1 MTDAITDAVTGSRN
15 PVPAPAAGQQP
26 LIVPM
31 RVEALTVNERV
42 RLAEVFQRW
51 QANYALTRLHLSPE
65 PPPFSN
71 TDLDFNAEPDREG
84 VYLHWQLPEA
94 LTAGVDEAPDGE
106 GDEGSGGEPVFPL
119 VPNRWLV
126 VRQAVAAVSGA
137 RTESGWVV
145 ESDYLDAA
153 GGTST
158 YLDRDGRLT
167 RIGRRI
173 DLATGA
179 WSEPGTPAG
188 GLFLT
193 AVGPG
198 LPTFAAYQPY
208 NTDVFSIHDRPDDLD
223 PTLEWRL
230 NYLVAGWYSDPASDP
245 LAGDLETRLAALNWA
260 AGGTAPTSALT
271 LCHGTVLDVGW
282 QRRGGGMPLSG
293 RPDYL
298 TIAVGNTTDHARE
311 AMQENAARRAGE
323 PPELAALLAA
333 VQSGVLDLLDET
345 DGEFKAERARHA
357 SWFTPTPAGYS
368 WVLEEAEPQTEP
380 QGPHAGPHAGNARA
394 PRATRHRTRAARSAH
409 AAALA
414 RLNTDQATHDQAVRE
429 LLAAQRRLYDLW
441 WAANLPKVPD
451 APREPEGYYQEELNA
466 LVRTATEEAAIRR
479 DAVLQARA
487 DIPWGENP
495 EALDDAI
502 HDYQVEHGLPT
513 DELVLKR
520 AVLPD
525 FQLPNDPVIVIRGTK
540 DSPGPPTPQDADP
553 YTVPPGHDTAA
564 DSADDDSAD
573 DDEDPA
579 LTCRWP
585 DQLVTGISVDG
596 TAVSASET
604 QTPKPANLPTPDGL
618 SAALAALLRE
628 LFHLASSNAP
638 ALASLTGYTGQ
649 VQSLAEAM
657 RAPHA
662 NAIGTPGAYPAQWQ
676 QPWSPL
682 FFEWKVD
689 YFPIEWH
696 GEPDGSAQDQ
706 ANWHFDGDRYHWL
719 GTGYHPVPVTLR
731 GRQFLTPT
739 PGQSAAAALRQ
750 YARTHPGPAAG
761 ALRALARQAE
771 RADWFSQQLVGF
783 TEQLTARGHTPAVI
797 NPHENLDPAL
807 RTALIEATGRTLPP
821 NPGPRPRPF
830 TGWNASLYQ
839 PLRAGQFAFERLA
852 VVDRFGHALPA
863 IYPDPR
869 ALDFDD
875 DQPGDVIGIGTPAR
889 RFAPELPEELAPSP
903 VDPDDPDQGV
913 HAIHPATWYRFTQ
926 LTPRLV
932 QPARTRF
939 TLLDALDPDD
949 RTALDQAPDPDA
961 TAVAAWLV
969 PAHLD
974 QSLHCYT
981 PNGAPLG
988 ELRTTLP
995 RSGTPQVTWHPLP
1008 YSDYAELSDLHDDFR
1023 HLHDFLTELGDP
1035 DRGPAAMRALLAVI
1049 DRTLSMTAPTGDA
1062 PPPDTPSVLL
1072 GRPLALLR
1080 VRLQVD
1086 LDGPPYADP
1095 SWQNLR
1101 TSAAPPYPDYR
1112 WPIRL
1117 GERNELADGLV
1128 GYFHGARGTTDYTL
1142 LHTVLDEPE
1151 LPEGAGR
1158 SYFHPIGVGAGLTLR
1173 ARPPGS
1179 DPEDDEAAFLTLLA
1193 DPRGTVHATTDI
1205 LPTAEVKLPTRLVEP
1220 PLAALP
1226 VSFRLGPLPV
1236 TTHLPDPEEARAGE
1250 APALTLPRPSDRH
1263 GNWTWAERDADA
1275 WTDADTRPAD
1285 GQARHPHPAPAL
1297 RTGRLQLRPA
1307 HADETEGTRR

>member
-1 MTDAITDAVTGSRN
+1 MTDPQN
-15 PVPAPAAGQQP
+15 PVPAPSAGLQP

-42 RLAEVFQRW
+42 RQAEAFQRW

-71 TDLDFNAEPDREG
+71 TDLDFNADPGREG

-106 GDEGSGGEPVFPL
+106 GNEDGGGPVFPL

-126 VRQAVAAVSGA
+126 VRQAVATVSGA

-153 GGTST
+153 RGTST
-158 YLDRDGRLT
+158 YLDRDGNLT

-173 DLATGA
+173 NLATGA
-179 WSEPGTPAG
+179 WTEPGTPAG

-208 NTDVFSIHDRPDDLD
+208 NTDVFSLHDRPDDLD

-230 NYLVAGWYSDPASDP
+230 NYLVAGWYSDPAGDP
-245 LAGDLETRLAALNWA
+245 LAGGLETRLAAMNWA
-260 AGGTAPTSALT
+260 ASGTAPISART
-271 LCHGTVLDVGW
+271 LCHGTVLDVRW
-282 QRRGGGMPLSG
+282 QRLGGGMPLSG

-311 AMQENAARRAGE
+311 TLEEHAARRAGE
-323 PPELAALLAA
+323 PPQLAALLAA

-345 DGEFKAERARHA
+345 DGEFNAERARHA

-368 WVLEEAEPQTEP
+368 WVLEEAEPQDD
-380 QGPHAGPHAGNARA
+380 NSRA
-394 PRATRHRTRAARSAH
+394 PRAKRRRTRAARSAH

-414 RLNTDQATHDQAVRE
+414 RLNTDQAAHDEAVRE

-451 APREPEGYYQEELNA
+451 DPCEPERDYREELNA
-466 LVRTATEEAAIRR
+466 LVRNATEETADRR
-479 DAVLQARA
+479 DAVRQARDA
-487 DIPWGENP
+487 IPWGDNP
-495 EALDDAI
+495 EDLDDAI
-502 HDYQVEHGLPT
+502 RDYQVEHDLPA
-513 DELVLKR
+513 DEVVLKR
-520 AVLPD
+520 AVLSD

-540 DSPGPPTPQDADP
+540 DRPQPPTPQDADP
-553 YTVPPGHDTAA
+553 YAVPPGRYAA
-564 DSADDDSAD
+564 
-573 DDEDPA
+573 DDEDEDEDPP

-585 DQLVTGISVDG
+585 DQLVTGLTVSG
-596 TAVSASET
+596 TAVSATEA
-604 QTPKPANLPTPDGL
+604 QTPKPPNLPTPDGL
-618 SAALAALLRE
+618 SGTLAALLRE

-638 ALASLTGYTGQ
+638 KLASLTGYTGQ
-649 VQSLAEAM
+649 VQALVEAM

-662 NAIGTPGAYPAQWQ
+662 NAIGTPGAYTAQWQ

-719 GTGYHPVPVTLR
+719 GTGAHPVPVTLR

-739 PGQSAAAALRQ
+739 PGQTAAAALRQ
-750 YARTHPGPAAG
+750 YASTHPGPAAS

-771 RADWFSQQLVGF
+771 QADWFSQQLVGF

-797 NPHENLDPAL
+797 NPHEDLDPAL
-807 RTALIEATGRTLPP
+807 RTALAEAAGRTLPP
-821 NPGPRPRPF
+821 SPGPRPRPF
-830 TGWNASLYQ
+830 TGWNASFYQ

-852 VVDRFGHALPA
+852 VIDRFGHALPA

-875 DQPGDVIGIGTPAR
+875 DEPGDVIGIGTPAR

-903 VDPDDPDQGV
+903 VDPTDETKGV
-913 HAIHPATWYRFTQ
+913 HAIHPPTWYRFTQ
-926 LTPRLV
+926 LTPRLL
-932 QPARTRF
+932 QPARAQF
-939 TLLDALDPDD
+939 TLLDALDLDD
-949 RTALDQAPDPDA
+949 RTPLDQAPDPDA

-974 QSLHCYT
+974 QALHCYA
-981 PNGAPLG
+981 PDGAPLG

-995 RSGTPQVTWHPLP
+995 PSGTPQVTWHPLP
-1008 YSDYAELSDLHDDFR
+1008 YSGYAELGDLHDGFR
-1023 HLHDFLTELGDP
+1023 HLHDFLTELCDP

-1049 DRTLSMTAPTGDA
+1049 DRTLSMTAPTGGT

-1080 VRLQVD
+1080 ARLQLD

-1101 TSAAPPYPDYR
+1101 EPAAPPYPDYR

-1128 GYFHGARGTTDYTL
+1128 GYFHGTRGTTDYTL

-1151 LPEGAGR
+1151 LPEGEGR
-1158 SYFHPIGVGAGLTLR
+1158 GYFHPIGTGTGLTLP

-1179 DPEDDEAAFLTLLA
+1179 DPEDRQAAFLTLLA

-1205 LPTAEVKLPTRLVEP
+1205 LPTAEVRLPTRLVEP

-1226 VSFRLGPLPV
+1226 VSFRLGPLPL
-1236 TTHLPDPEEARAGE
+1236 TAHFPDPEETRDGQ

-1263 GNWTWAERDADA
+1263 GTWTWAERDAVA
-1275 WTDADTRPAD
+1275 WSYADTRPAD
-1285 GQARHPHPAPAL
+1285 GQARHPHPVPAL

-1307 HADETEGTRR
+1307 RDDETEGTRR